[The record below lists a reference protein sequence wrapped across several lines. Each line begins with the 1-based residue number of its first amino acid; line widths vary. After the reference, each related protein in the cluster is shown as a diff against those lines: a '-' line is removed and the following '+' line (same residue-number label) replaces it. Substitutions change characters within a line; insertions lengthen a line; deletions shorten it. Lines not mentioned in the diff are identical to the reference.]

1 MSSEELELIL
11 ATENVKF
18 DKLRRH
24 GVTVPQILLML
35 FLRRLNDE
43 WIRMKNLSEQ
53 YNQPHYVIS
62 KMIKRLKKHD
72 FIEEKKDIDGRFVL
86 LKLNK
91 KALFFLDTTFNI

>member
-1 MSSEELELIL
+1 MEIVSEYTELELI
-11 ATENVKF
+11 F

-24 GVTVPQILLML
+24 RITVSQISLML
-35 FLRRLNDE
+35 FLRRLNND

-62 KMIKRLKKHD
+62 KMIKRLRKHD

-91 KALFFLDTTFNI
+91 RAFNFLDTTFNI